1 MTDHAS
7 ARRLAGFTDVL
18 TAAGL
23 PPGPDQVIACGY
35 APRAA
40 MRETSALC
48 DRLGGLPS
56 GLFVNSLTAFEGV
69 LGHFTALPPDSFAN
83 TTIGCYDYDPFA
95 AYLQFPVHMVRQ
107 DAHGLMAEAYR
118 LLDDNC
124 TDIVMREVAPDL
136 IAPRTFYDDP
146 FSDRG

>member
-1 MTDHAS
+1 MS
-7 ARRLAGFTDVL
+7 AV
-18 TAAGL
+18 
-23 PPGPDQVIACGY
+23 
-35 APRAA
+35 
-40 MRETSALC
+40 C
-48 DRLGGLPS
+48 DRRGGLPS

-69 LGHFTALPPDSFAN
+69 LGHFTALPPEAFAQ

-107 DAHGLMAEAYR
+107 DAHGLMTEAYR
-118 LLDDNC
+118 LLDSQS
-124 TDIVMREVAPDL
+124 TEITLHQVPPQL